1 MRRNLFSI
9 LIGIVLI
16 LVLSSISVFA
26 EPTGILKGKV
36 LDSETGE
43 PIENAKIEIEKLKI
57 AVVTD
62 GDGFYTIAGIR
73 IGFYDVKASH
83 SNYTSKIVGGVGVAA
98 NIVTPLNFSLVAG
111 APDVEEIEV
120 IAEKLTKIDIEPLKT
135 STDRPVTEQEVSTMP
150 VTSFF
155 GVVETLPGVIRQGG
169 QLHIRGGRGDQINYM
184 VDGVSITD
192 PVTGTFGGTLNQNAI
207 ASMNV
212 MASGFDASYGKAI
225 SGIITVVTKEGD
237 INYEGEFRLLMSE
250 FLPTAFDQGRTDIQ
264 LSLGGPI
271 YVAQDEDGSPTYP
284 RYTFFVSGQKTVSDY
299 YYLNQEKYNNA
310 NGYGSD
316 FDFRD
321 FNDFSGKLA
330 LLFNRHKKLRIGYQ
344 YSYATIDI
352 VTSWTEEDYE
362 QPTQYQDNNQVSLE
376 WHHTIASNLFYD
388 IYLNRFEN
396 GIKFTVG
403 DKRPPAFSE
412 TDYPVY
418 EDRTSVV
425 YTTKFDITNILN
437 EVHMLKTGMAYSMYD
452 LEEYF
457 HQYPASIS
465 QLDEYHH
472 YLDDESFYILDL
484 MDWEEDFTVNLGV
497 RYDRRE
503 YAGSQISPRLSVGFA
518 ITDRTKFMFDYGQF
532 YQPPAAE
539 WVLKGKMDYWMDSGN
554 RFLSAENA
562 IQYSYGIVHL
572 FSDHMKMTLTAYY
585 KSISDLIQFVQGG
598 TGFSRSAMYSRPENV
613 DHGYSE
619 GIEFSLERPFYRNF
633 FYRFNYTYS
642 VAKGT
647 GGDVNI
653 NSPLGS
659 APEAELF
666 LDYDIR
672 HSLSLN
678 LIYEDQGGGFSALWT
693 YRTGYPYTPEKSD
706 ANSGRQPD
714 YKKVDISMWKTLQ
727 KLEYLG
733 GRWDF
738 YITIY
743 NLFDTHN
750 ITEIDAQREALEWGS
765 PRNGLAGI
773 RVRWM

>member
-1 MRRNLFSI
+1 MKRNHLSI

-36 LDSETGE
+36 LDVDTGE
-43 PIENAKIEIEKLKI
+43 PIEGAKVEIEKLKI
-57 AVVTD
+57 AYLTD

-73 IGFYDVKASH
+73 IGFYDVKVSH
-83 SNYTSKIVGGVGVAA
+83 SNYISKVEEGVGVAA
-98 NIVTPLNFSLVAG
+98 NIITPLSFKLKEGDPEVHKIV
-111 APDVEEIEV
+111 VEDKRLTSIV
-120 IAEKLTKIDIEPLKT
+120 IDKLKT
-135 STDRPVTEQEVSTMP
+135 VTDRPVTEKEVDVMP

-155 GVVETLPGVIRQGG
+155 GVIETLPGVIRHDG
-169 QLHIRGGRGDQINYM
+169 QLHIRGGRDDQINYM

-207 ASMNV
+207 ASMNL
-212 MASGFDASYGKAI
+212 MASGFSAEYGKAI

-250 FLPTAFDQGRTDIQ
+250 FLPTAFDQGRKDIQ
-264 LSLGGPI
+264 LSLGGPL
-271 YVAQDEDGSPTYP
+271 YVAKDEDGSPSFP
-284 RYTFFVSGQKTVSDY
+284 RYTFFVSGQKTIGDY
-299 YYLNQEKYNNA
+299 YYLNQEQYNSEND
-310 NGYGSD
+310 YSSD

-330 LLFNRHKKLRIGYQ
+330 LYFSRHKKLRIGYQ
-344 YSYATIDI
+344 FSYATIDI
-352 VTSWTEEDYE
+352 VTDWTDKDTE

-396 GIKFTVG
+396 GIKLTVY
-403 DKRPPAFSE
+403 DKRPVDYTKE
-412 TDYPVY
+412 DYPVY

-425 YTTKFDITNILN
+425 YTAKFDITNILN

-457 HQYPASIS
+457 HMYPKSAD

-472 YLDDESFYILDL
+472 YLDDETFYILDL
-484 MDWEEDFTVNLGV
+484 MDWEEDFTVNFGI

-503 YAGSQISPRLSVGFA
+503 YAGSQVSPRLSVGFA

-572 FSDHMKMTLTAYY
+572 FNDHMKMTLTAYY

-598 TGFSRSAMYSRPENV
+598 TGFSRSEMYSRPENV

-619 GIEFSLERPFYRNF
+619 GIEFTLERPFYRNF
-633 FYRFNYTYS
+633 FYRFNYTYA
-642 VAKGT
+642 VARGT
-647 GGDVNI
+647 GGKVNI
-653 NSPLGS
+653 GSPIGA
-659 APEAELF
+659 APQAEFF

-678 LIYEDQGGGFSALWT
+678 VIYEDQGGGFSALWR
-693 YRTGYPYTPEKSD
+693 YQTGYPYTPEKSEK
-706 ANSGRQPD
+706 NSGRQPD

-733 GRWDF
+733 GRWDL
-738 YITIY
+738 YVTIY
-743 NLFDTHN
+743 NLFDIHN
-750 ITEIDAQREALEWGS
+750 ISYHEKDIKAQEWGS